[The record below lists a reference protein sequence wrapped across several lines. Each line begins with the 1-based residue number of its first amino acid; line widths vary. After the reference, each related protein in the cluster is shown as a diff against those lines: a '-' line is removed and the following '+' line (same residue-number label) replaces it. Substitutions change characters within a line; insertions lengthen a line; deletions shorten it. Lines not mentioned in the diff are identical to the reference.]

1 MAPRISEAPLDPA
14 DALDA
19 VAGDGAAACV
29 FAGTVREENRGRT
42 VDTLAYEAH
51 GPLAERV
58 LGELEEEA
66 ESEAGVRRCRI
77 AHRVG
82 ALEVGEV
89 SVVVAVA
96 ADDPDAAAGAA
107 ERAMDELKERL
118 PVWKEERYADGETR
132 WLDGSPLRGSPDP
145 GADGAAG
152 AAADEEPNGG
162 AT

>member
-1 MAPRISEAPLDPA
+1 MTPRLSEAPLDPA

-19 VAGDGAAACV
+19 AAGAGGDAVCV
-29 FAGTVREENRGRT
+29 FAGTVRAENRGRAVT
-42 VDTLAYEAH
+42 SLTYEAH
-51 GPLAERV
+51 GPLGERV

-66 ESEAGVRRCRI
+66 EAADGVRRCRI
-77 AHRVG
+77 THRVG
-82 ALEVGEV
+82 TLEVGEV

-96 ADDPDAAAGAA
+96 ADDADAAVEAA

-132 WLDGSPLRGSPDP
+132 WLDGSPLRPDADDP
-145 GADGAAG
+145 GADGPAG
-152 AAADEEPNGG
+152 GTPDQGE

>member
-1 MAPRISEAPLDPA
+1 MSPRVSEAPLDPA
-14 DALDA
+14 GALDA
-19 VAGDGAAACV
+19 VSGAGEAACV
-29 FAGTVREENRGRT
+29 FAGTVREENRGRA
-42 VDTLAYEAH
+42 VASLAYDAH

-66 ESEAGVRRCRI
+66 GARPGVRRCRI

-82 ALEVGEV
+82 TLEVGEV

-96 ADDPDAAAGAA
+96 ADDADAAAEAA

-118 PVWKEERYADGETR
+118 PVWKEERYANGESR
-132 WLDGSPLRGSPDP
+132 WLDGSPLRG
-145 GADGAAG
+145 GDG
-152 AAADEEPNGG
+152 ETNGG